1 MLFSSNPNTIE
12 EMDQALQEVYAEA
25 NVVMF
30 PQTRGE
36 RRNLG
41 NKRRQVNSLLQRYI
55 AISYSMG
62 WKEKANEIAKKISEM
77 QDAKDKIRESV
88 ENLF

>member
-1 MLFSSNPNTIE
+1 MLFSSNPNSIE
-12 EMDQALQEVYAEA
+12 EMDQALRDIYSEA
-25 NVVMF
+25 SIVMF

-55 AISYSMG
+55 AICLQHG
-62 WKEKANEIAKKISEM
+62 WKDKANEVAVKVSEM
-77 QDAKDKIRESV
+77 QDAKDKIRENV